1 MQQVSHFSR
10 LVTDVPGADVL
21 PTCQWRLF
29 SPPPMRA
36 SRGGFSFAARLPVQ
50 DESKE
55 KKILMQYRHRMMTS
69 YFFEQNH
76 AWNKRPKSCSCSV
89 QNPDIGRAKWRWDS
103 CNGDG
108 IHEILENLVWNLS
121 LMRDVIF
128 VPDFSS
134 HELKVSLVILFSAP
148 VGTQSAFPFIPN
160 CEFPCTTCDVTCVP
174 LKTVPIC

>member
-1 MQQVSHFSR
+1 MQRSGLGCRDTPNTGSRPSQRETYLNDGAKRLADLDHFCPTNLDTALLGCSPLPSSLLQVCRHSSLSRSWRHVVRQAKLVQRMISTFEEDHTVLGMQQVSHFSR

-69 YFFEQNH
+69 YFFAQNH
-76 AWNKRPKSCSCSV
+76 A
-89 QNPDIGRAKWRWDS
+89 
-103 CNGDG
+103 
-108 IHEILENLVWNLS
+108 
-121 LMRDVIF
+121 
-128 VPDFSS
+128 
-134 HELKVSLVILFSAP
+134 
-148 VGTQSAFPFIPN
+148 
-160 CEFPCTTCDVTCVP
+160 
-174 LKTVPIC
+174 